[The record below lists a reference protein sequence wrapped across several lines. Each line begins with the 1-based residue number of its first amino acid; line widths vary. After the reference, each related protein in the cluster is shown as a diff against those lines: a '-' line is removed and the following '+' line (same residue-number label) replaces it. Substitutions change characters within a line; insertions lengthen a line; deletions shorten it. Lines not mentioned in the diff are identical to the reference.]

1 MKRRLTS
8 PFIAVTLISALA
20 LTSCA
25 DKDGVV
31 DNEKEP
37 SFNSAGSNPDNSIPD
52 NIVTDNRTEIDLSPY
67 IMKAKTTKIA
77 DLPEG
82 EATRGLQFLDGRI
95 LGHAMTDKDTGA
107 SRVYSVNTDGGDY
120 KTEKDFGSL
129 LDRVNED
136 KLFESEKMRK
146 GNIQPEGYGLAVYQ
160 EPGSDDYVLNAE
172 FYISENGHWDDIV
185 KRTDDGKYDEA
196 RIWENA
202 GYFNGSNINNCLDP
216 QMMEKAGRYMG
227 FTTIPKNPSGLLIDS
242 GYPTYTPKIEL
253 SQGSTTNKSDTTL
266 KGATDCGFAGNFLV
280 TNVRNHFDAE
290 KGATPDGNAN
300 PKLKHRT
307 HLAMSLPLT
316 GDKHRKTTDGLPVDY
331 ATSYLVDLEGI
342 DPNKDVTALAIDPDD
357 PDTAYV
363 TVEGDN
369 GLYKVDISSAHFG
382 NYDDGYKFLDD
393 MYARVDGKK

>member
-1 MKRRLTS
+1 MKRTLAL
-8 PFIAVTLISALA
+8 PLIGAALISILT

-25 DKDGVV
+25 EDSESNNAASN
-31 DNEKEP
+31 DN
-37 SFNSAGSNPDNSIPD
+37 NSSQSAESIPD
-52 NIVTDNRTEIDLSPY
+52 NIVTDNRKEIDLSPY

-95 LGHAMTDKDTGA
+95 FGHAMTDKNTGA
-107 SRVYSVNTDGGDY
+107 SRVYSVNADGGDY

-129 LDRVNED
+129 LDEINKDLHSYEKVD
-136 KLFESEKMRK
+136 KDILE
-146 GNIQPEGYGLAVYQ
+146 PEGYGLTVYQ
-160 EPGSDDYVLNAE
+160 EPGSDEYVLHTE
-172 FYISENGHWDDIV
+172 YYMGKGKHWYQEA
-185 KRTDDGKYDEA
+185 KRTDDGKYNED
-196 RIWENA
+196 RIWHNA
-202 GYFNGSNINNCLDP
+202 SRIDEGSINNCLDP
-216 QMMEKAGRYMG
+216 QMTDKAGHYMG
-227 FTTIPKNPSGLLIDS
+227 FTTTHDEQSSLMIDIGS
-242 GYPTYTPKIEL
+242 RNYTPKVEL
-253 SQGSTTNKSDTTL
+253 SRGSTTNKKDILL

-280 TNVRNHFDAE
+280 TNVRNHFDAD

-307 HLAMSLPLT
+307 HLAMSLPLN
-316 GDKHRKTTDGLPVDY
+316 GENHRKTEDGLPVDY
-331 ATSYLVDLEGI
+331 ATSYLIDLEGI

-382 NYDDGYKFLDD
+382 GHSDGYKFLDD

>member
-1 MKRRLTS
+1 MKRTLAL
-8 PFIAVTLISALA
+8 PLIGAALISTLT

-25 DKDGVV
+25 EDSESNNTASN
-31 DNEKEP
+31 DN
-37 SFNSAGSNPDNSIPD
+37 NSSQSAESIPD
-52 NIVTDNRTEIDLSPY
+52 NIVTNNRDEIDLSPY
-67 IMKAKTTKIA
+67 IMKAQTTKIA

-95 LGHAMTDKDTGA
+95 FGHAITDKDTGA

-146 GNIQPEGYGLAVYQ
+146 EVIQPEGYGLGVYK

-172 FYISENGHWDDIV
+172 FYITTTGHWSDIA
-185 KRTDDGKYDEA
+185 KRTDDGKYDEG
-196 RIWENA
+196 RIEEHA
-202 GYFNGSNINNCLDP
+202 SRLNGFTINNCLDP
-216 QMMEKAGRYMG
+216 QMMEKAGHYMG
-227 FTTIPKNPSGLLIDS
+227 FTTIGRSSSNLMIDIGNRTYMPKV
-242 GYPTYTPKIEL
+242 EL
-253 SQGSTTNKSDTTL
+253 SGGSTTNKKDSNL
-266 KGATDCGFAGNFLV
+266 KGATDCGFAGDFLV
-280 TNVRNHFDAE
+280 TNIRNHFDAE

-307 HLAMSLPLT
+307 HLAMSLPLN
-316 GDKHRKTTDGLPVDY
+316 GDSHRKTEDGLPVDY

-369 GLYKVDISSAHFG
+369 GLYKVDISSAQFG
-382 NYDDGYKFLDD
+382 GHSDGYKFLDD

>member
-1 MKRRLTS
+1 MKRTLAL
-8 PFIAVTLISALA
+8 PLIGAALISTLT

-25 DKDGVV
+25 EDSESTNAASN
-31 DNEKEP
+31 DN
-37 SFNSAGSNPDNSIPD
+37 NSSQSAKSIPD
-52 NIVTDNRTEIDLSPY
+52 NIVTDNRNKVDLSPY
-67 IMKAKTTKIA
+67 IMKAQTTKIA

-82 EATRGLQFLDGRI
+82 ETTRGLQFLDGRI
-95 LGHAMTDKDTGA
+95 YGHAMTDKDTGA

-129 LDRVNED
+129 LDRVNEGRD
-136 KLFESEKMRK
+136 FESEKLHK
-146 GNIQPEGYGLAVYQ
+146 ESIQPEGYGLGVYK

-172 FYISENGHWDDIV
+172 FYINTVGHWSDIA
-185 KRTDDGKYDEA
+185 KRTDDGKYDEG
-196 RIWENA
+196 RIEEHA
-202 GYFNGSNINNCLDP
+202 SRLNGFTINNCLDP
-216 QMMEKAGRYMG
+216 QMMEKAGHYMG
-227 FTTIPKNPSGLLIDS
+227 FTTIGRSSSNLMIDIGNRTYMPKM
-242 GYPTYTPKIEL
+242 EL
-253 SQGSTTNKSDTTL
+253 SSGSTTDDDNSNL

-280 TNVRNHFDAE
+280 TNVRNHFDAD

-307 HLAMSLPLT
+307 HLAMSLPHDD
-316 GDKHRKTTDGLPVDY
+316 DKHRKTEDGLPVDY
-331 ATSYLVDLEGI
+331 EASYLVDLEGI

-382 NYDDGYKFLDD
+382 DHHDGNKFLDD
-393 MYARVDGKK
+393 MYARVSGKK